1 MTQEELFEIIDEG
14 IDNFKKNEGY
24 QKRIKVHK
32 RPHSDWLIFNWR
44 QLTWN
49 ENDLDYLIEI
59 CPNFDENDMISS
71 WTLYSAVYY
80 DSNNKRYYLKKD
92 LADKTNL
99 EFIAENILS
108 LLVSSYKYIINI
120 SKNEIP
126 FRVELKQL

>member
-1 MTQEELFEIIDEG
+1 MTEEELFEIIDEG

-24 QKRIKVHK
+24 QKRIKVDK

-59 CPNFDENDMISS
+59 YPNFDKSDMISS
-71 WTLYSAVYY
+71 WTLYSAVSY
-80 DSNNKRYYLKKD
+80 DSNKKRYYLKNIQ
-92 LADKTNL
+92 ADKTNL

-108 LLVSSYKYIINI
+108 FLVSSYKYITSI
-120 SKNEIP
+120 SKTEIP
-126 FRVELKQL
+126 FGVELK